1 MYFLIVE
8 KHYSTKE
15 FFIYRPE
22 FSEYNSRAID
32 EIWYKRA
39 VEQHA
44 IEPMS
49 FVYSVPF
56 EAASRND
63 TLVTASNAIFHTEKG
78 KSAPVAVVGFQFQHS
93 ALVTLF
99 KNVTSS
105 VSRTFTFAHRNND
118 IKFEKYFQCLDG
130 SCNYTC
136 ARDGI
141 DCFILDNNGYILI
154 SPDTQHTGRF
164 FGEIRSDIMQRLLED
179 YVYKRVVIYDYQ
191 AICFASKD
199 TTNPASILKAVIK
212 KNYSNANVVN
222 ILNLHFITALPNV
235 V

>member
-1 MYFLIVE
+1 MSQDLSMYFLIIE
-8 KHYSTKE
+8 KHYFLEK

-56 EAASRND
+56 EAANRND

-105 VSRTFTFAHRNND
+105 VSRTFTFAFQNND
-118 IKFEKYFQCLDG
+118 IKFEAYSQCLDG

-154 SPDTQHTGRF
+154 SPDTEHTGRF
-164 FGEIRSDIMQRLLED
+164 FGEIRSDIMKRLLED
-179 YVYKRVVIYDYQ
+179 YVYKSVVIYDYQ

-199 TTNPASILKAVIK
+199 TTNLASILKAVSK
-212 KNYSNANVVN
+212 K
-222 ILNLHFITALPNV
+222 II
-235 V
+235 